1 MQNLDDFME
10 SLLQEKGINVEGD
23 VREQLKADMTER
35 LLTQIDRATLNRLTE
50 EQATEL
56 SDKLDD
62 PNFGSEQA
70 ADYIKS
76 CGIDQQEV
84 ALETMLQF
92 RALYL
97 GGGTGDV
104 AEEVEETETVAE
116 QNNDRRTKEKWR
128 G

>member
-10 SLLQEKGINVEGD
+10 SLLQEKDIKVEGE
-23 VREQLKADMTER
+23 VRDQLKADMVQR
-35 LLTQIDRATLNRLTE
+35 LMTQIDRATLNRLTE
-50 EQATEL
+50 EQAIEL

-62 PNFGSEQA
+62 PNFGDEQA
-70 ADYIKS
+70 AEFIKN
-76 CGIDQQEV
+76 CGIDTQEV

-104 AEEVEETETVAE
+104 VPNETEAVAAE
-116 QNNDRRTKEKWR
+116 
-128 G
+128 

>member
-116 QNNDRRTKEKWR
+116 
-128 G
+128 